1 MYVYCSIVGSVLD
14 MDDITENL
22 PGTFKVRL
30 LDNIDCMNSD
40 LFPLQHTI
48 THARMHTHAHTHTH
62 THTAPSEGDISE
74 AIGV

>member
-1 MYVYCSIVGSVLD
+1 